1 MIFRSLPHLR
11 FAKASDSGFERLLL
25 LVGLIAPVG
34 AWLFTRSGLSSPSCL
49 FNDLSGYP
57 CPSCGGTRAL
67 RAVVAGDFRGAFLLN
82 PLVVVLMLGG
92 LVAVL
97 YAAGVVLFG
106 IPPWRPR
113 LGRAGRMALRI
124 LAIGA
129 LLANEWFL
137 IWNLV

>member
-1 MIFRSLPHLR
+1 M
-11 FAKASDSGFERLLL
+11 
-25 LVGLIAPVG
+25 
-34 AWLFTRSGLSSPSCL
+34 
-49 FNDLSGYP
+49 
-57 CPSCGGTRAL
+57 
-67 RAVVAGDFRGAFLLN
+67 LN

-106 IPPWRPR
+106 IPPLRPR